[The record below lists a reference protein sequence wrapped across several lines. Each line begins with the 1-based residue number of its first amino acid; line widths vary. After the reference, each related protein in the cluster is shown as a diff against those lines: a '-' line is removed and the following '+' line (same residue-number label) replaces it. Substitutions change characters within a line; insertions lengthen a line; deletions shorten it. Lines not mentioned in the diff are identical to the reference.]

1 MMMMMMMMMMKSI
14 DMTRNIKTNDT
25 VLTIKGEL

>member
-1 MMMMMMMMMMKSI
+1 MMMMMMMMMKSI
-14 DMTRNIKTNDT
+14 DMTRHIKTNDT